1 MVFYIV
7 ETQSRN
13 DSRGVAGKRPS
24 CGVDEHEL
32 PAPSAH
38 AGLGIAGIVVG
49 NDGVDANLS
58 RGTLLRF
65 GNDQQSL
72 IDLLAC
78 GHERGAVPQRPP
90 VVLNVSNLHTV
101 WLQSFEEADGFV
113 EVIEILPMNDQID
126 RERRALLLNDSRKFD
141 FPRMGLSSGDPVSAF
156 FLGILEAKLNM
167 VKTGTDEL
175 L

>member
-1 MVFYIV
+1 M
-7 ETQSRN
+7 
-13 DSRGVAGKRPS
+13 AGKCPS

-38 AGLGIAGIVVG
+38 AGFGVARVVVG
-49 NDGVDANLS
+49 NDRVDANLA
-58 RGTLLRF
+58 RGALLSF
-65 GNDQQSL
+65 GDDEQRL
-72 IDLLAC
+72 INLLAS
-78 GHERGAVPQRPP
+78 GHQRGAVLQRPP
-90 VVLNVSNLHTV
+90 VVLNVRNLHAV
-101 WLQSFEEADGFV
+101 WPQSFEEANGFV

-126 RERRALLLNDSRKFD
+126 RERHTLLLNDSRKFD